1 MTAKSSLKQRAKQF
15 LRQQTDNVLGHFDLE
30 LTYKKPQVVA
40 PVTPFDHPLDA
51 IYQFEDVVFELPIV
65 KVYYPYQF
73 CYAIDAW
80 HPFVKT
86 LLEFAVNPAL
96 TYEDSTLHNYY
107 QMYQP
112 ETVREV
118 LLLGETSELGEELSA
133 YPVPQYLPTLP
144 WDPTIETYMRGE
156 AGLGASHGNQGF
168 GPVSDKKG
176 ELEFQ
181 RLIDT
186 FLSIK
191 TQGYQPKATGDGEI
205 TGYFVRHNDD
215 YRFIIRGGLHRT
227 AVLGALGYEAI
238 RVTFYK
244 GYPRWVDTHRISEWP
259 LVRQGY
265 ITAETALA
273 ITERFF
279 TDDGKEKARQ
289 IGLLDALSQT

>member
-1 MTAKSSLKQRAKQF
+1 VTARPSFKQRTKQF

-30 LTYKKPQVVA
+30 LTHKKPQDA
-40 PVTPFDHPLDA
+40 LPLTLLAHPLDA
-51 IYQFEDVVFELPIV
+51 IYQFEDIIFEVPV
-65 KVYYPYQF
+65 ANVYYPYQF

-80 HPFVKT
+80 HPFVRT

-96 TYEDSTLHNYY
+96 AYEDSTLYKYY

-112 ETVREV
+112 QTVRDV
-118 LLLGETSELGEELSA
+118 LLFGETSEVGEELSA

-144 WDPTIETYMRGE
+144 WDPAIETYRRGE
-156 AGLGASHGNQGF
+156 AGLEASHGNQGF
-168 GPVSDKKG
+168 GPVSDQKG
-176 ELEFQ
+176 ELEFR

-191 TQGYQPKATGDGEI
+191 THGYQPKATGDGEI
-205 TGYFVRHNDD
+205 TGYFVRHQDD
-215 YRFIIRGGLHRT
+215 YRFIVRGGLHRA

-238 RVTFYK
+238 RVTFYN
-244 GYPRWVDTHRISEWP
+244 GYPRWVDTHRVNEWP
-259 LVRQGY
+259 LIKQGN
-265 ITAETALA
+265 ITTETALA

-289 IGLLDALSQT
+289 IGLLDN